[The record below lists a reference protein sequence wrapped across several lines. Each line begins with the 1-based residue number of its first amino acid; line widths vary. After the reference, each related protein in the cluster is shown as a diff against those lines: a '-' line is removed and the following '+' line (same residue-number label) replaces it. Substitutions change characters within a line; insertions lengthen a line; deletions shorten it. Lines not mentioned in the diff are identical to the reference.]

1 MRLVNRLLAA
11 LLALGLAT
19 AGVLVVV
26 EVIAARLDKPY
37 AVVNWRR
44 IYDWGE
50 TTSLTQGSVRVACI
64 VTAVLGLLLLLAE
77 VKRRRPTRLAAA
89 SESIDAGYTRRGVA
103 TAIRQAVTDVDGIN
117 RAAVTVRRRRIRV
130 QARTSGV
137 EPYTAESL
145 QGPATEAA
153 QSRLA
158 DLDLDRE
165 PRLKVQLST
174 QRR

>member
-26 EVIAARLDKPY
+26 EVIAARLDKPHV
-37 AVVNWRR
+37 VVNWRR
-44 IYDWGE
+44 IYHWGE

-89 SESIDAGYTRRGVA
+89 SDSIDAGYTRRGVA

-145 QGPATEAA
+145 RDPATEAA
-153 QSRLA
+153 ESRLS
-158 DLDLDRE
+158 DLDLKRR

-174 QRR
+174 RRR